1 MMSILAIVGLV
12 LVAVVAVVGLLA
24 ARQPDAFRVE
34 RSLVIAAPPARL
46 QPMVADLHRF
56 NEWNPYRRKE
66 PTLKEDYGPVP
77 DGPGASYGWDGAQVG
92 AGRMTVESVAPDRV
106 TMRLDFFR
114 PFEATNAAEFTFRPE
129 GSGTRVTWAM
139 TGRSNFVSKVMQACM
154 DFDGMIGRDFD
165 DGLRNLRALVEGG

>member
-12 LVAVVAVVGLLA
+12 LVLVVAVVAILA
-24 ARQPDAFRVE
+24 SRKPDGFRVE
-34 RSLVIAAPPARL
+34 RSLVIAATPERL

-66 PTLKEDYGPVP
+66 PALKEDYGAITA
-77 DGPGASYGWDGAQVG
+77 GPGASYGWDGAKVG
-92 AGRMTVESVAPDRV
+92 AGRMTVETVAPGRV

-129 GSGTRVTWAM
+129 GSGTRVSWAM
-139 TGRSNFVSKVMQACM
+139 SGEANFVSKVMQVCM
-154 DFDGMIGRDFD
+154 DFDGMIGRDFA
-165 DGLRNLRALVEGG
+165 DGLQNLRTLVEGS